1 MSPISVPSELEKEV
15 LDALYSDKKKWT
27 VQQVIDK
34 VLEDMCGGPKFDTTC
49 DIMTVGSPENI
60 VTGVATT
67 FMATFDVIQEAVR
80 QGKNFIITH
89 EPTWFTGIDKTD
101 WCENDSVYLAKR
113 KYLEENGITVW
124 RLHDHMHMGCETDY
138 IYEGL
143 LRDLDWKQYLQ
154 PDEKFPWIYEI
165 PETTLGAL
173 VTMFKD
179 KLGMDTIQIIGDA
192 DMKVK
197 RVGILVGGGSL
208 GFGVEEMPMQVME
221 RDKLDLLVVG
231 DITEWTICAYIN
243 DAYQMGMNR
252 AMLTLGH
259 ERSEESGM
267 KYLADWMAERF
278 TDFPIS
284 FIDAKEPFKY
294 L

>member
-1 MSPISVPSELEKEV
+1 MITQ
-15 LDALYSDKKKWT
+15 KKWT
-27 VQQVIDK
+27 VQEVIDR
-34 VLEDMCGGPKFDTTC
+34 VLLDMCGGPKFETTC
-49 DIMTVGSPENI
+49 DIISAGRPDRE

-101 WCENDSVYLAKR
+101 WCKGDSVYIAKR
-113 KYLEENGITVW
+113 KYLEEHGITVW
-124 RLHDHMHMGCETDY
+124 RCHDHMHTGSETDY

-143 LRDLDWKQYLQ
+143 LRELGWHAYLQ
-154 PDEKFPWIYEI
+154 SDERAPWIYEV
-165 PETTLGAL
+165 PETTVSELAAF
-173 VTMFKD
+173 FKR
-179 KLGMDTIQIIGDA
+179 KLGMDVIQIIGRE
-192 DMKVK
+192 DMKV
-197 RVGILVGGGSL
+197 RRIGILVGGGSL
-208 GFGVEEMPMQVME
+208 GLGVEEMPMQVME
-221 RDKLDLLVVG
+221 RNRLDLLVVG

-243 DAYQMGMNR
+243 DAYQMGFNR

-259 ERSEESGM
+259 ERSEEWGM
-267 KYLADWMAERF
+267 KYLAEWMRVRF
-278 TDFPIS
+278 HDFPIS